1 VRISVRMYTP
11 THTHTHTQIH
21 IYLLLQPE
29 VILRLL
35 ELAFERV
42 DGAHGEEVL

>member
-1 VRISVRMYTP
+1 MRVYLYVC